1 MRRSSVYPAEQ
12 MTKRKNTFEI
22 RNPQLNGVPFLLE
35 ATSREDLQDWMDAI
49 QVHHAMHGMLHSC
62 LAHAMLDA
70 CMVYACI
77 ACL

>member
-49 QVHHAMHGMLHSC
+49 QVRHDGMAALLSCTCHAGCLHGVCLH
-62 LAHAMLDA
+62 L
-70 CMVYACI
+70 